1 MNIQDYKFNQFDHG
15 PEVLVH
21 KGGLEVDGRNV
32 NANILPV
39 AYKSEHPTTEIATSK
54 TGNRVPFGLSALAF
68 GLLVALTTMVVVGS
82 AIGGGLGGA
91 LASAH
96 GKNSN
101 AMTVTRTITIASTI
115 ASSPTASGATVACTT
130 ATSGPFSN
138 LTVPAAADVASL
150 FLDCPN
156 LNNAKST
163 PSNNEQFTF
172 TCGVSYPGGGA
183 AYSGGTIATLAGL
196 IAYSPQDCAVACSTF
211 NAYSAQ
217 FGNGTVCAAM
227 TFASDLSVASTT
239 YGANCWLFNTTG
251 PPDNNAVAIS
261 GVLLQ

>member
-68 GLLVALTTMVVVGS
+68 GLLVALTTMVVVGG

-217 FGNGTVCAAM
+217 FGNATVCAAM

-251 PPDNNAVAIS
+251 PPDDNAVAIS

>member
-1 MNIQDYKFNQFDHG
+1 MNTQDYQFDHG

-68 GLLVALTTMVVVGS
+68 GLLVALATMVVVGG

-115 ASSPTASGATVACTT
+115 ASSHTASSATVASTT
-130 ATSGPFSN
+130 TTSGPFLN
-138 LTVPAAADVASL
+138 LTVPAAADVNSL
-150 FLDCPN
+150 FLDCPKLDN
-156 LNNAKST
+156 TLS
-163 PSNNEQFTF
+163 PLSNNQRFTF
-172 TCGVSYPGGGA
+172 TCGIDYPGGGA

-196 IAYSPQDCAVACSTF
+196 IAYSPEDCAVACSTF

-227 TFASDLSVASTT
+227 TFTSDLSAALAN

-251 PPDNNAVAIS
+251 YPENNTEAVS
-261 GVLLQ
+261 GVLVQ